1 MAVNKLA
8 GTLNRFSNKL
18 DTLQAK
24 QQAKR
29 NMRNALRSG
38 DAMAIQQ
45 ANEQYTNPD
54 INPTTGKPWNNSSN
68 EDRYKEGM
76 PVQNPDINP
85 TTGKPWNGSSNEDR
99 YKGGMPVRDKN
110 EETPSDKPESKG
122 SKKRGWQFSDTF
134 YRDATA
140 SLTGRPT
147 GNRQDIRAA
156 TLDQQMRQKQNEAAT
171 HDKDA
176 QYHKQ
181 IGQRNE
187 YEMAEKDR
195 ANVDDSTNRGKI
207 NQTNFSAGTASAA
220 LRTTSTADVQ
230 GARDYKDRNM
240 QIGEQRADLADTNRE
255 DAIEAGGSSKEW
267 RLGSR
272 DYDND
277 LNKSGWLSRGGDG
290 SSQTA
295 PRPAEQPEQ
304 PEPTQSKQEEQPE
317 QEQPDIAQYNTD
329 WQDVLNYITFGNDPS
344 SGWSNDQK
352 DGGAARQF
360 AEANGWKP
368 VTMSQ
373 AEWNAEGPGAE
384 GRRQQ
389 IVAEQNPAFYKA
401 WQEGSKRFDASGNQT
416 NVGDNGATV
425 QQFHE
430 QSKINEYECG
440 TGNAKPGY
448 AIVGEEGPELVKMKG
463 GEQVIPTSDTEK
475 ILCDMRMKFI
485 REDLDEGRGLQDYD
499 LNWLLKQ
506 MGSKYEHEG
515 QEYDYDSDDGWTEDI
530 LKGYADHI
538 KNYIYNYKPEAQSI
552 DSRIDPN
559 EEHIGP
565 MAQDIEQV
573 NPACVKENEDG
584 VKMVDSSRLAMMNAG
599 AIGDL
604 ARKLDEVLDR
614 LDRLEGAR

>member
-1 MAVNKLA
+1 MEPNAKDNAANDLKLS
-8 GTLNRFSNKL
+8 R
-18 DTLQAK
+18 QAYLE
-24 QQAKR
+24 
-29 NMRNALRSG
+29 ALRSG
-38 DAMAIQQ
+38 DEQAIKDTALSYQKAKDIHQFVSDTTDAQQ
-45 ANEQYTNPD
+45 ADATY
-54 INPTTGKPWNNSSN
+54 NNMKANYRPSKVDVSN
-68 EDRYKEGM
+68 E
-76 PVQNPDINP
+76 PDD
-85 TTGKPWNGSSNEDR
+85 T
-99 YKGGMPVRDKN
+99 
-110 EETPSDKPESKG
+110 ETPSDKPESKG

-134 YRDATA
+134 YRDAIA

-147 GNRQDIRAA
+147 GNRQDIRTA
-156 TLDQQMRQKQNEAAT
+156 TLDQQMKQKQNEAAI

-187 YEMAEKDR
+187 YEMAEKDAR
-195 ANVDDSTNRGKI
+195 AADDATNRGKI
-207 NQTNFSAGTASAA
+207 NQTGFSAGTASAA

-277 LNKSGWLSRGGDG
+277 LNKSGWLSRGGDDRT
-290 SSQTA
+290 QQQ
-295 PRPAEQPEQ
+295 PKRPNDTIRTQYDVEPEEPEEPEQ
-304 PEPTQSKQEEQPE
+304 PVQHDLASPQKV
-317 QEQPDIAQYNTD
+317 Y
-329 WQDVLNYITFGNDPS
+329 NYITYGA
-344 SGWSNDQK
+344 DQTSK
-352 DGGAARQF
+352 NYNGANMDDDAWTLWKEWGSPTPLTAEEAQQYGGYDAGAGPLQEAVKQFRSDAYNKYVAATEDTRHI
-360 AEANGWKP
+360 G
-368 VTMSQ
+368 
-373 AEWNAEGPGAE
+373 
-384 GRRQQ
+384 
-389 IVAEQNPAFYKA
+389 
-401 WQEGSKRFDASGNQT
+401 SGNQMNANT
-416 NVGDNGATV
+416 PEQQAAIDNMRIDVQSNTRPV
-425 QQFHE
+425 QQ
-430 QSKINEYECG
+430 SSGRGGMSSNVPGYNCG
-440 TGNAKPGY
+440 TDNAKPGY

-584 VKMVDSSRLAMMNAG
+584 IKMVDASRLAMMNAG

-604 ARKLDEVLDR
+604 ARKLDGVLDR